1 MKNLFMKIK
10 TYHPPKYICLLYFF
24 VPIFI
29 CTISNLAK
37 ENDIWFLLNH
47 GKYVLKYGF
56 PTIEPFSMHQGF
68 SFVMQQWLTSVIFYF
83 VYHYFGRLGLLIVI
97 EIVNI
102 LILYFLYKLCMLLS
116 HDKYHISTVISC
128 IVDLLLLTSFI
139 LPRPQIFTY
148 LFLIITLYIME
159 LFYQNKNAKAIYLL
173 PLLSLL
179 QINFHASMWF
189 LIFLFILPFLVC
201 LVLEKIKN
209 NKDNRIFQLL
219 GILVIMFLV
228 GFLNPYGV
236 KNITYI
242 FHSYGIDSINN
253 TIVEMA
259 PPVISGGLQTSIG
272 IMTFLVLGVVVS
284 IYIFYRKGQIRLR
297 YMLLL
302 TGVTILSLMNVR
314 SFALLVI
321 GSLPFLAFYLKDI
334 EKNSKKKDR
343 EIPKNIKGN
352 YIAIVLF
359 LAAYI
364 IILGIYSSNKGLT
377 NYLEKGIDI
386 LLKNNNRKDIVLYT
400 NYDNGSYAEYRGL
413 KPYIDTRAEV
423 FLKSNNHKKDIMK
436 EYYLLTF
443 GILDYDEFI
452 KEYKFTHLIVTKND
466 RLYQEV
472 SKDKRYHVIYKEKK
486 YKIFERVKNS

>member
-47 GKYVLKYGF
+47 GEYVLKYGF
-56 PTIEPFSMHQGF
+56 PIIEPFSMHQGF
-68 SFVMQQWLTSVIFYF
+68 SFVMQQWLTSVIFYLG
-83 VYHYFGRLGLLIVI
+83 YHYFGRLGLLTIL

-116 HDKYHISTVISC
+116 DGKYYISTVISC

-148 LFLIITLYIME
+148 LFLILILYIME
-159 LFYQNKNAKAIYLL
+159 LFYQNKNTKAIYIL
-173 PLLSLL
+173 PLISLL

-201 LVLEKIKN
+201 LVIEKIKN
-209 NKDNRIFQLL
+209 GNDNRVFQLL

-228 GFLNPYGV
+228 GLFNPYGV

-253 TIVEMA
+253 TIVEMS
-259 PPVISGGLQTSIG
+259 PPVISGGFQTAIG
-272 IMTFLVLGVVVS
+272 MMTFLVLGVIVS
-284 IYIFYRKGQIRLR
+284 IYMFYKKGQIRLR
-297 YMLLL
+297 YMFLLA
-302 TGVTILSLMNVR
+302 GVTILSLMNVR
-314 SFALLVI
+314 NFALLVI

-334 EKNSKKKDR
+334 EKEAKKKDIK
-343 EIPKNIKGN
+343 IPKGIKVN
-352 YIAIVLF
+352 YIGILVFLTIYILVL
-359 LAAYI
+359 
-364 IILGIYSSNKGLT
+364 GVYSSNKGLS
-377 NYLEKGIDI
+377 NYLEKGIDF
-386 LLKNNNRKDIVLYT
+386 LLTNNNKKDIILYT
-400 NYDNGSYAEYRGL
+400 DYNNGSYAEYRGL

-423 FLKSNNHKKDIMK
+423 FLKSNNHKKDIME
-436 EYYLLTF
+436 EYYLLNF
-443 GILDYDEFI
+443 GILDYNKFI
-452 KEYKFTHLIVTKND
+452 EKYHFTHLIVTKND
-466 RLYQEV
+466 CLYRKI
-472 SKDKRYHVIYKEKK
+472 SKDKRYRVIYKEKK
-486 YKIFERVKNS
+486 YKIFERIEN